1 MKSKLQVLVSTVNA
15 QVEKTASRMNLETDA
30 IIIDEMSM
38 VDVTLMHSLLKAV
51 APTTR
56 LILVGD
62 TNQLPSV
69 GPGSMI
75 N

>member
-1 MKSKLQVLVSTVNA
+1 MDA
-15 QVEKTASRMNLETDA
+15 DA

-38 VDVTLMHSLLKAV
+38 VDIYLMHALLRAV
-51 APTTR
+51 NPGTR

-69 GPGSMI
+69 GPGNVLRDLIASGAL
-75 N
+75 